1 MFSTFCVLKTDCVD
15 VSYGNG
21 VCANDTHKGERE
33 REREMIPTKSRT
45 RDEIPQKAKSEL
57 Q

>member
-33 REREMIPTKSRT
+33 REMIPTESRT
-45 RDEIPQKAKSEL
+45 RDEIPQKAERER
-57 Q
+57 